1 MKKILSLFAFSIFAL
16 VFLMSAVSAAV
27 SFVPDFIN
35 QEILHGQT
43 STTINFQVNNNGTLP
58 VLVTFSETFSPVGVS
73 WVLPSQTI
81 INNGSSVSF
90 SATLSGIS
98 LDFIGSIISNIKVE
112 NTTPLLDDLP
122 VTINVTAPSEVL
134 ECNDVENP
142 GDLEVRSIDFTNNGL
157 SNSKFGSDDEWFPF
171 EEIEVEIDIK
181 NKGDYDV
188 DDIEVSWGLYDVN
201 EGEWVIDLDEED
213 DFNIKEGDTETL
225 TVSFKIDDD
234 DLDADL
240 DELNDDTDNYRLYVV
255 AEGTIDDS
263 KAGSLDGDETC
274 AFDYESASMMIEN
287 DFVILDDIEVP
298 EVVQCDAN
306 VQITADVWNIGD
318 DDQDDVYVLVK
329 SNELGINN
337 KKIEIGDIDK
347 FDNAP
352 FNFDFQVPSDAEE
365 KTYAIRFTVYDEDND
380 IYENDDDD
388 ESVFSVFLEVEGNC
402 VADSEVLISASLV
415 SEAKAGKEMVMSV
428 LLTNTADAARSF
440 TMEAYGYDAWAEIS
454 ELPGLLTLNADSVG
468 EVLFKFDIKKG
479 ISGEQT
485 FLIKV
490 YSDNELIKTQPVS
503 VNIESAKPLFGI
515 TGLVTTDNAYLWGIG
530 LLNIIL
536 IVIII
541 LVAVRIARR
550 K

>member
-1 MKKILSLFAFSIFAL
+1 
-16 VFLMSAVSAAV
+16 
-27 SFVPDFIN
+27 
-35 QEILHGQT
+35 
-43 STTINFQVNNNGTLP
+43 
-58 VLVTFSETFSPVGVS
+58 
-73 WVLPSQTI
+73 
-81 INNGSSVSF
+81 
-90 SATLSGIS
+90 
-98 LDFIGSIISNIKVE
+98 
-112 NTTPLLDDLP
+112 
-122 VTINVTAPSEVL
+122 
-134 ECNDVENP
+134 
-142 GDLEVRSIDFTNNGL
+142 
-157 SNSKFGSDDEWFPF
+157 
-171 EEIEVEIDIK
+171 
-181 NKGDYDV
+181 
-188 DDIEVSWGLYDVN
+188 
-201 EGEWVIDLDEED
+201 
-213 DFNIKEGDTETL
+213 
-225 TVSFKIDDD
+225 
-234 DLDADL
+234 
-240 DELNDDTDNYRLYVV
+240 
-255 AEGTIDDS
+255 
-263 KAGSLDGDETC
+263 
-274 AFDYESASMMIEN
+274 MMIEN

-352 FNFDFQVPSDAEE
+352 FNFDFKVPKDAEE
-365 KTYAIRFTVYDEDND
+365 KTYAIRFTVYDDSND
-380 IYENDDDD
+380 IYENDDND

-402 VADSEVLISASLV
+402 AAESEVLISASLV
-415 SEAKAGKEMVMSV
+415 SEAKAGKEMIMSV

-440 TMEAYGYDAWAEIS
+440 TMEAYGYDVWAEIS